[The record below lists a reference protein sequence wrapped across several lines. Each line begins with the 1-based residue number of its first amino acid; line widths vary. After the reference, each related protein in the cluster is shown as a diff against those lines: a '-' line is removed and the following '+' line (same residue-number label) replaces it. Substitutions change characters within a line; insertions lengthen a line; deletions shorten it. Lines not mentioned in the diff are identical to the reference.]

1 MKKFKEINDKNDPKM
16 PLSLKNY
23 ILLLAGL
30 IVIILGF
37 VLMAGGGSDSPDE
50 FNYAMFSWRRITL
63 APILVI
69 GGFIFEIYASND
81 SESGLLRPPEAGLQP
96 ALPRHRNIPENCKM
110 ETIQAIILGI
120 VQGLTEFLP
129 VSSSGHLQLAKELL
143 GVDPEVGGLTFDLT
157 LHAATVLST
166 IVVLWSEI
174 KRLVVGLFS
183 KRFNAEQAY
192 VLKIILSMIPVVIVG
207 FTLEPFLQSL
217 VEDLPNHGILLLVGT
232 MLLVT
237 AVLLTFAY
245 YAKPRHKATIS
256 YRDAFIIGLAQA
268 VATLPGLSR
277 SGTTIA
283 TGLILGN
290 RKESVAQFS
299 FLMVLAPIL
308 GKMVLDLMSGELAA
322 QSIGTAPL
330 LAGFAA
336 AFVVGC
342 LACKFMINIVKRGK
356 LNWFAIYCTLVG
368 GLAIIR
374 YFVIQ

>member
-1 MKKFKEINDKNDPKM
+1 
-16 PLSLKNY
+16 
-23 ILLLAGL
+23 
-30 IVIILGF
+30 
-37 VLMAGGGSDSPDE
+37 
-50 FNYAMFSWRRITL
+50 
-63 APILVI
+63 
-69 GGFIFEIYASND
+69 
-81 SESGLLRPPEAGLQP
+81 
-96 ALPRHRNIPENCKM
+96 M

-237 AVLLTFAY
+237 AVLLTFA
-245 YAKPRHKATIS
+245 
-256 YRDAFIIGLAQA
+256 QA